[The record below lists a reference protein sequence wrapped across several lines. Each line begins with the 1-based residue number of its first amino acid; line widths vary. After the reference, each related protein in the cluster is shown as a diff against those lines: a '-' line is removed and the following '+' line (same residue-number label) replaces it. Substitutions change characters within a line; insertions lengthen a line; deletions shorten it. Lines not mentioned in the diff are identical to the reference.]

1 MKSQRGAE
9 QLAHLRKD
17 QCCRIKCDHLSES
30 NQPQVWIEIQ
40 TVTPITKGRV
50 MYYKTIAIM

>member
-17 QCCRIKCDHLSES
+17 QCCRIMWSPKWIKSAAGLDWDPDCDTHH
-30 NQPQVWIEIQ
+30 
-40 TVTPITKGRV
+40 
-50 MYYKTIAIM
+50 

>member
-9 QLAHLRKD
+9 QLADLRKD
-17 QCCRIKCDHLSES
+17 QSCRIKCDHLLSES

-50 MYYKTIAIM
+50 M